1 MHDVH
6 TRIQVPNPLFDL
18 AGITCGHFLVPFW
31 TFFGATLIG
40 KAIIKMHIQKVFV
53 IIAFNESLIERAVDL
68 LGAIPVLGAKAQEPF
83 KSFLSNQK
91 ARLHRG
97 ARNAPRAD
105 ESNNVLAKCFEMFVG
120 AMVVYFVVSIVNS
133 LAQSWHKRIHKKG
146 EHEQQQ
152 QQHQQPAAA
161 KASKKKNK

>member
-1 MHDVH
+1 M
-6 TRIQVPNPLFDL
+6 PNPLFDL

-97 ARNAPRAD
+97 ARQAPRAD
-105 ESNNVLAKCFEMFVG
+105 ESGNVLAKCFELFVG
-120 AMVVYFVVSIVNS
+120 AMVLYFVVSIVNS

-146 EHEQQQ
+146 DDQATTG
-152 QQHQQPAAA
+152 QHHATGSTT
-161 KASKKKNK
+161 KAPKKKNK